1 MSSNADSP
9 VSTTAP
15 ASVSSTAMSNADE
28 LDGTVFICDNLP
40 FLKSLDDE
48 SIDLICIDPPF
59 GKKQTFEGRL
69 RDPLTQEEHRIECEL
84 MAAWGVYDAETAYG
98 KGVEFPDQEGTTAKF
113 SDIWSFRTR
122 VYEDWMQELKAVC
135 PGAYWLIHATRHT
148 HSDSIAAYIAFM
160 VERMLEIRRVLKP
173 TGSVY
178 LHCDH
183 EANAYLRQMMD
194 AVFGRGNFR
203 NEITWL
209 RHTSIHGSF
218 QHAPKQWG
226 NLTDTL
232 LFYAKSSAT
241 PVKPYRSLSPDE
253 AEEKF
258 NLVDDKG
265 RRYYD
270 DSNHIWN
277 SPGMGARPNQCY
289 EWKGYRNPH
298 PSGWRLT
305 KPRLEEEYRK
315 GNIVIQPD
323 GRLQRRMYEDNFRGT
338 PIGNLWADINPVAGD
353 ERTGYPTQKPQAL
366 AERIIVSST
375 NPGDLVLDCF
385 AGCAYVPVAAQLTGR
400 RWIACDMSPRAWTI
414 VRRQFH
420 KHPQLG
426 IVSEGELPNSE
437 SEPNVKL
444 RPQLATAN
452 RIIKV
457 RGPNQLPVRR
467 TADHPM
473 QIANVRLAEPMYR
486 QKPKETS
493 DQIWEAFVKEWGT
506 GCWYCGRT
514 MSGHRQELHLDHIE
528 PNRRDGSNDDCWNRA
543 LACTVCNSNKSD
555 KLTPEAT
562 IRRALEDGLI
572 QTDSIHDEVL
582 RGFKA
587 RHDWA
592 KLRWETEV
600 KPNKPG

>member
-1 MSSNADSP
+1 MPNNADSP
-9 VSTTAP
+9 VQTTAP
-15 ASVSSTAMSNADE
+15 EIDASAATSNADE

-48 SIDLICIDPPF
+48 SIDLVCIDPPF

-69 RDPLTQEEHRIECEL
+69 KEPLTDEECRMESEL
-84 MAAWGVYDAETAYG
+84 MASWGVFDAETAYG
-98 KGVEFPDQEGTTAKF
+98 NGVEYPDQEGTTAKF

-122 VYEDWMQELKAVC
+122 VYEDWMKELKAVC

-194 AVFGRGNFR
+194 AVFGQRNFR
-203 NEITWL
+203 NEIIWR
-209 RHTSIHGSF
+209 RHNANNSVKTRY
-218 QHAPKQWG
+218 G
-226 NLTDTL
+226 NVTDTI
-232 LFYAKSSAT
+232 LFYAKSDERTWNQPLAERSESELARYKQDADGRWYKAQGLDGRGTNVFEWRGTT
-241 PVKPYRSLSPDE
+241 PR
-253 AEEKF
+253 
-258 NLVDDKG
+258 G
-265 RRYYD
+265 
-270 DSNHIWN
+270 
-277 SPGMGARPNQCY
+277 
-289 EWKGYRNPH
+289 
-298 PSGWRLT
+298 GWRYSYEELERLWAAGRILT
-305 KPRLEEEYRK
+305 TKDGRPRTDGHIQYLDELPAGTKLQNLWLDLPRLA
-315 GNIVIQPD
+315 NTSQ
-323 GRLQRRMYEDNFRGT
+323 
-338 PIGNLWADINPVAGD
+338 

-366 AERIIVSST
+366 AERMITAST

-437 SEPNVKL
+437 SEPDVKL

-473 QIANVRLAEPMYR
+473 QIASVRLSEPMYR

-555 KLTPEAT
+555 KLTPEET